1 MGLASP
7 IGEQVARLRML
18 RELTQEGLA
27 AKSGVSVDVIRRLEQ
42 GARTSARLSSLA
54 RLAEALDVE
63 LSLLLAGPVM
73 LAGAVSRGED
83 HPAGMLELRRSL
95 TPADVFDGLAPEAE
109 ADAGETSLSAL
120 RSSARLAWQAYQAGD
135 YSGVVVSLPGLIA
148 ELRHALTECA
158 QQDIV
163 ETASLLATSCEIAAG
178 IVIALGKEDLAFTA
192 AERAVAAADA
202 SGSEIT
208 RACAANFATWIYRR
222 QGRYAEAEAFAV
234 RSAQRYEPTI
244 SQGDAGQM
252 TVFGALLLNA
262 SGAAARADRADAARD
277 LIGVARAAA
286 ARFQRDQADRRGVF
300 GPTAVAMTAVSN
312 AVEYGD
318 LDEAL
323 RMVGDVPSAGR
334 VPATWES
341 RYLLNVAYAQC
352 QTRRDLDA
360 VATLLRVQALTPEWM
375 RYQVQSRDVVAELVL
390 RRGRTRTS
398 GLSQLADH
406 LGLTA
411 S

>member
-7 IGEQVARLRML
+7 IGEQLARLRML
-18 RELTQEGLA
+18 RGLTQEGLA
-27 AKSGVSVDVIRRLEQ
+27 AKSGISVDVIRRLEQ
-42 GARTSARLSSLA
+42 GARASARLSSLA
-54 RLAEALDVE
+54 RLAQALDVE

-73 LAGAVSRGED
+73 LAGAGSRDED
-83 HPAGMLELRRSL
+83 YPAAMLELRRAL
-95 TPADVFDGLAPEAE
+95 TPSDVLDGLAPEAE
-109 ADAGETSLSAL
+109 SDAGEASLSTL
-120 RSSARLAWQAYQAGD
+120 RSSTRQAWQAYQAGD
-135 YSGVVVSLPGLIA
+135 YSGVAVSLPGLIA
-148 ELRHALTECA
+148 ELRHALTDLA
-158 QQDIV
+158 QQDIA

-178 IVIALGKEDLAFTA
+178 IAIALGKEDLAFTA
-192 AERAVAAADA
+192 AERATAAADV

-208 RACAANFATWIYRR
+208 SACAANFATWIYRR

-234 RSAQRYEPTI
+234 RSAERYEPTI
-244 SQGDAGQM
+244 SQAEPGKM

-262 SGAAARADRADAARD
+262 SGAAARTDRAAAARD
-277 LIGVARAAA
+277 LVGVARAAA
-286 ARFQRDQADRRGVF
+286 ARFQRDRADRRGVF

-323 RMVGDVPSAGR
+323 RMVGGVPSGGR

-375 RYQVQSRDVVAELVL
+375 RYQVQSRDVVAELLL
-390 RRGRTRTS
+390 RRGRTRAS

-406 LGLTA
+406 LGLTT

>member
-7 IGEQVARLRML
+7 IGEQVARLRVL
-18 RELTQEGLA
+18 RGLTQEGLA
-27 AKSGVSVDVIRRLEQ
+27 AKSGISVDVIRRLEQ
-42 GARTSARLSSLA
+42 GARRSARLSSLA
-54 RLAEALDVE
+54 CLAEALDVE

-73 LAGAVSRGED
+73 LAGTGGRGED
-83 HPAGMLELRRSL
+83 HPAGMLDLRRAL
-95 TPADVFDGLAPEAE
+95 TPADVLDGLAPEA
-109 ADAGETSLSAL
+109 DVGEPSLSVL
-120 RSSARLAWQAYQAGD
+120 RSSARQAWKTYQAGD

-148 ELRHALTECA
+148 ELRHALTDCA

-192 AERAVAAADA
+192 AERAMAAADA

-244 SQGDAGQM
+244 SQADAGQM

-262 SGAAARADRADAARD
+262 SGAAARAGRADGARD

-318 LDEAL
+318 LAEAL
-323 RMVGDVPSAGR
+323 RLVGDVSSVGR
-334 VPATWES
+334 VPATWEA

-352 QTRRDLDA
+352 EIHRDLDA
-360 VATLLRVQALTPEWM
+360 VTTLLRVQALTPEWM
-375 RYQVQSRDVVAELVL
+375 RYQVQSRDVVAELLL

-398 GLSQLADH
+398 GLSQLVDH